1 MTIFYNCSCGQN
13 IRLPDSAAGKKARCK
28 QCHLVFVVPGG
39 APVVKRPLPPPGP
52 PTDAEVEDEQ
62 EVREEQE
69 DDSPETRVPQEQS
82 ETIYTLPGRM
92 DFHDEVSGPESPFWK
107 DLLSSFTFFV
117 EPGNLITLLVITV
130 VQVGVGILSFLPAG
144 SGVILVLGGYI
155 ILGGY
160 LCAFY
165 FAIIRET
172 ASGEDDLPTV
182 WFTHLLDDLI
192 VPLLEFLCT
201 FLAAFAPVF
210 VLMFLCYYYSWS
222 LPEEVF
228 WLVAAFGCFLW
239 PAIILTVALGGGVGS
254 LMPHHVVLTPLAAP
268 LAYLAI
274 CAAILVA
281 VGLTAAPEIPEVGQ
295 LLAKAGIV
303 GTLIVSAI
311 NVYAFVVAMR
321 AIGLYYRHFKHKFPW
336 TAE

>member
-1 MTIFYNCSCGQN
+1 MAIFYHCSCGQN
-13 IRLPDSAAGKKARCK
+13 IRLPNGAAGKKARCK
-28 QCHLVFVVPGG
+28 VCHLVFVVPGDV
-39 APVVKRPLPPPGP
+39 PVIRRPPPSSAP
-52 PTDAEVEDEQ
+52 PTEAETEEEQ
-62 EVREEQE
+62 REQE
-69 DDSPETRVPQEQS
+69 DESRENHMPQEES
-82 ETIYTLPGRM
+82 ESIYSLPGRM
-92 DFHDEVSGPESPFWK
+92 EFHDEISGPQSPFWA
-107 DLLSSFTFFV
+107 DLLGSFTFFV
-117 EPGNLITLLVITV
+117 EPGNLITLLVITAA
-130 VQVGVGILSFLPAG
+130 QFGLDALGYLPFIWFLHFAAYVLLAG
-144 SGVILVLGGYI
+144 F
-155 ILGGY
+155 

-182 WFTHLLDDLI
+182 WFTRILDDLI

-201 FLAAFAPVF
+201 FLAAFMPALILVF
-210 VLMFLCYYYSWS
+210 LNYYYSLS
-222 LPEEVF
+222 IPLAVI
-228 WLVAAFGCFLW
+228 WLVAVLGCLLW

-274 CAAILVA
+274 CATILVA
-281 VGLTAAPEIPEVGQ
+281 M
-295 LLAKAGIV
+295 GI
-303 GTLIVSAI
+303 LIVPELPQVRHYVAQAGLVGGLFTSAL

>member
-1 MTIFYNCSCGQN
+1 MAIFYHCSCGQN
-13 IRLPDSAAGKKARCK
+13 IRLPDSAGGKKARCK
-28 QCHLVFVVPGG
+28 QCHLVFLVPGE
-39 APVVKRPLPPPGP
+39 APVVRRPPPPPGP
-52 PTDAEVEDEQ
+52 STEAEAEDQ
-62 EVREEQE
+62 REEQE
-69 DDSPETRVPQEQS
+69 DDSPETQIPREES
-82 ETIYTLPGRM
+82 ESIYSVPGRM
-92 DFHDEVSGPESPFWK
+92 DFHNEVSAPESPFWK
-107 DLLSSFTFFV
+107 DLLSSFTFFI
-117 EPGNLITLLVITV
+117 EPANLVTLLVITV
-130 VQVGVGILSFLPAG
+130 VQVAVGILSYLPFG
-144 SGVILVLGGYI
+144 SGAILLLGGYI
-155 ILGGY
+155 FLGGY

-172 ASGEDDLPTV
+172 ASGEDDLPAV
-182 WFTHLLDDLI
+182 WFAHILDDLI

-201 FLAAFAPVF
+201 FLASFAPALI
-210 VLMFLCYYYSWS
+210 LMFLCYYYSWP
-222 LPEEVF
+222 LPDIVLL
-228 WLVAAFGCFLW
+228 LVAAFGCFLW

-274 CAAILVA
+274 CVTILVA
-281 VGLTAAPEIPEVGQ
+281 MGLMAAPEIPQVGQ
-295 LLAKAGIV
+295 LLAKAGLV